1 MNEIM
6 LLSTET
12 INQIAAGE
20 VIDRPSSV
28 VKELVENSI
37 DAGAMAIT
45 VEIKDGG
52 TSFIR
57 ITDNGSGIDASQ
69 VKKAFLKH
77 TTSKIRN
84 ADDLITVSSLGFR
97 GEALSSIAAVS
108 QVELITKTAESVTGV
123 RYLIEGGEE
132 KSMEEVGAPEGTTFI
147 SRCLFFNTPA
157 RKKFLKTPATEGAY
171 ISSLIEHLAL
181 SRPDIS
187 FRFIQN
193 GQQKLNTSGNFNLKD
208 VIYTIYGRDIAANI
222 IPVEYNGD
230 WISIKGFIGNPSIAR
245 GNRTYEN
252 YYINN
257 RYIKSNL
264 INKAIEDGYKSYMM
278 QHKYPFT
285 VLHINV
291 EPEYVDVNVHP
302 SKMEIRFRNQE
313 DIYNIIVEM
322 IRGAFSSRELIR
334 KTDLETASSEK
345 KEAVKAQV
353 KAPEPFERNRLKEF
367 IKKTQTDRLYHEDDG
382 AFRDKLK
389 EADSSYIIN
398 KEAGTIIENQEEK
411 SKEAGPVKYDTD
423 ESDKGSPVK
432 ASGAEETD
440 KMQETAGIKK
450 SIHTEKPVQLDFFEE
465 KIFTRKASDEYV
477 YIGQLFETY
486 WLIQYKDTFMMID
499 QHAAHEKILY
509 EKLVRSLKERKINS
523 QIINPPIVL
532 SLNQKEELLLRSH
545 IEQFKE
551 LGFDIE
557 HFGGNEYAVYSVP
570 DNLVP
575 IAEHELLM
583 ELIDTL
589 EENSDRL
596 TDELILEKAASMS
609 CKAAVKG
616 NTKLSLIEAKAL
628 INELLSLENPYA
640 CPHGRPT
647 IISMTKR
654 DIEKKFKRIV

>member
-1 MNEIM
+1 
-6 LLSTET
+6 
-12 INQIAAGE
+12 
-20 VIDRPSSV
+20 
-28 VKELVENSI
+28 
-37 DAGAMAIT
+37 
-45 VEIKDGG
+45 
-52 TSFIR
+52 
-57 ITDNGSGIDASQ
+57 
-69 VKKAFLKH
+69 
-77 TTSKIRN
+77 
-84 ADDLITVSSLGFR
+84 
-97 GEALSSIAAVS
+97 
-108 QVELITKTAESVTGV
+108 
-123 RYLIEGGEE
+123 
-132 KSMEEVGAPEGTTFI
+132 
-147 SRCLFFNTPA
+147 
-157 RKKFLKTPATEGAY
+157 
-171 ISSLIEHLAL
+171 
-181 SRPDIS
+181 
-187 FRFIQN
+187 
-193 GQQKLNTSGNFNLKD
+193 
-208 VIYTIYGRDIAANI
+208 
-222 IPVEYNGD
+222 
-230 WISIKGFIGNPSIAR
+230 
-245 GNRTYEN
+245 
-252 YYINN
+252 
-257 RYIKSNL
+257 
-264 INKAIEDGYKSYMM
+264 
-278 QHKYPFT
+278 
-285 VLHINV
+285 
-291 EPEYVDVNVHP
+291 
-302 SKMEIRFRNQE
+302 
-313 DIYNIIVEM
+313 M

-334 KTDLETASSEK
+334 KTDFETVSSEK
-345 KEAVKAQV
+345 KEAVKTQV
-353 KAPEPFERNRLKEF
+353 KAPEPFEKNRLKEF
-367 IKKTQTDRLYHEDDG
+367 IKKTQTDRLYNEDDG

-389 EADSSYIIN
+389 EENSSYIIN
-398 KEAGTIIENQEEK
+398 RETDTVIINQEEK
-411 SKEAGPVKYDTD
+411 NKEAESVKYDTD
-423 ESDKGSPVK
+423 EADKGSPVK

-440 KMQETAGIKK
+440 KTQETAGIKGSVK
-450 SIHTEKPVQLDFFEE
+450 TEKPVQLDFFEE

-557 HFGGNEYAVYSVP
+557 HFGGKEYAVYSVP